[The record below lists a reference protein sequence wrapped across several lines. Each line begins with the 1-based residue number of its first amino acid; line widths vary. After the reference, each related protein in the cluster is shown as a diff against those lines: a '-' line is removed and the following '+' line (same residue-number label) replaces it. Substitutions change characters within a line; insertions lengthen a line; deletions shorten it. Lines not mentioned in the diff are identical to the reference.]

1 MRRQQLHQ
9 RDMLYILK
17 FINRENAGKK
27 ILQRIYKSSNFNH
40 LRSLLNCENIWK
52 LGQLLLL
59 CCILRSVIDATTNMH
74 R

>member
-27 ILQRIYKSSNFNH
+27 ILQRIYKS
-40 LRSLLNCENIWK
+40 LLFQPPTEF
-52 LGQLLLL
+52 
-59 CCILRSVIDATTNMH
+59 T
-74 R
+74 